1 MTSKP
6 GSGPAGMNTSVK
18 IGAAAFIMAVVILL
32 GLMLVSGLLTV
43 VLESG
48 SYERISVDGRVLITP
63 GSYQVVEKPNYPFW
77 RWFTAPVEILFTEGN
92 VTLITLIL
100 FLFAVGGS
108 ITILEQIHVMDMLIQ
123 ILIDR
128 FKASRYL
135 LMGVVILLFMALP
148 SLLGIYEGL
157 VPVIIFVVPMA
168 RRLGWDSLTGLGMSL
183 LPMAFGLSAAISNP
197 FTIAVAQ
204 TIADLPIFSGAWL
217 RIIFFVLV
225 YAAVY
230 GFVYRHARKVE
241 EDPGRSIIYQEDR
254 KLEIRESKSFEPEQ
268 AKQVRRGL
276 TWFSVWIGIA
286 LLVVL
291 SVAFFPDLGF
301 LAFPLMGLMFLIG
314 GFGAG
319 VLSGYRFSR
328 ILGIFLAGGE
338 KYYTRSPSDHAGILG
353 QVHHR
358 FGYGHRHSLVHGR
371 RSNRTGVSVRLSIPG
386 LPDYPGDEL
395 FHRLGLRQSI
405 PDDAHTGTSG
415 GPGRHYPADGGAGIR
430 IRRRIQQ
437 YDLPYQPVAAHSPE
451 FYGSFLCEMDSVD
464 IASAVLYGGLIA
476 DIYVYCR
483 EYRLRTILDI
493 KCPENS

>member
-1 MTSKP
+1 
-6 GSGPAGMNTSVK
+6 MNTSVK

-63 GSYQVVEKPNYPFW
+63 GSYQVVEKPDYPFW

-197 FTIAVAQ
+197 FTIAVAR
-204 TIADLPIFSGAWL
+204 PSRIFRSSPAPGCGLSSSCWYMPRCTGL
-217 RIIFFVLV
+217 CI
-225 YAAVY
+225 
-230 GFVYRHARKVE
+230 
-241 EDPGRSIIYQEDR
+241 DMPGRSKKIPVEVLSIR
-254 KLEIRESKSFEPEQ
+254 KTVSWKFGR
-268 AKQVRRGL
+268 AKASSRNRP
-276 TWFSVWIGIA
+276 SRYDEA
-286 LLVVL
+286 LLVFSLDWHRPACSSFGGLFSGPRISRFSPDGPYVPYRRFRRGGPQQTPVL
-291 SVAFFPDLGF
+291 SNPGNF
-301 LAFPLMGLMFLIG
+301 
-314 GFGAG
+314 
-319 VLSGYRFSR
+319 FSR
-328 ILGIFLAGGE
+328 GE
-338 KYYTRSPSDHAGILG
+338 KHHSRGPSDHAGILG

-358 FGYGHRHSLVHGR
+358 FGYGHRHSFVHGR
-371 RSNRTGVSVRLSIPG
+371 RSNRTGVSVRLGTPG
-386 LPDYPGDEL
+386 LPDYPCDEL
-395 FHRLGLRQSI
+395 FHRVGLRQSI

-415 GPGRHYPADGGAGIR
+415 GPGRHYPADGGAGVR

-437 YDLPYQPVAAHSPE
+437 YDLPYQPAAAHSPE

>member
-63 GSYQVVEKPNYPFW
+63 GSYQVVEKPDYPFW

-328 ILGIFLAGGE
+328 ILGIFLAGGKNIIPGALLIMLAYSV
-338 KYYTRSPSDHAGILG
+338 KYIIDSGMVTDTLLFMAAGAIEQASPFGSVFLVYLITLVMNFFIGSASAKAFLMMPILVPLADLVGITRQTAVLA
-353 QVHHR
+353 
-358 FGYGHRHSLVHGR
+358 FGYGDGF
-371 RSNRTGVSVRLSIPG
+371 SNMIFPTNPL
-386 LPDYPGDEL
+386 L
-395 FHRLGLRQSI
+395 
-405 PDDAHTGTSG
+405 
-415 GPGRHYPADGGAGIR
+415 
-430 IRRRIQQ
+430 
-437 YDLPYQPVAAHSPE
+437 
-451 FYGSFLCEMDSVD
+451 
-464 IASAVLYGGLIA
+464 LIA
-476 DIYVYCR
+476 LSFTVVSYVKWIRWTLLLQFFMAALSLIFMFIAVSIGYG
-483 EYRLRTILDI
+483 
-493 KCPENS
+493 PF